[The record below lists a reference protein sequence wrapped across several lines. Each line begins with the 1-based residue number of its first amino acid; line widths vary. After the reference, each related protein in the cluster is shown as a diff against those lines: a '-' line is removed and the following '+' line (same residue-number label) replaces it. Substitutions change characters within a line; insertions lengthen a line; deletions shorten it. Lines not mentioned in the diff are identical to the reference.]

1 MVAMLKI
8 PSILRLP
15 VEAVQPKPQCAK
27 AGAERRVFPRKEL
40 SIGVQGVRIDN
51 TIPARRQ
58 PHLNLSLRD
67 ISVGGLSAISPTELQ
82 SGERL
87 SIVFPPESNRM
98 GWDAY
103 GRVVR
108 CEPST
113 LGYRVALEFD
123 LLQAA

>member
-1 MVAMLKI
+1 MVAMLER
-8 PSILRLP
+8 PTSFRLP
-15 VEAVQPKPQCAK
+15 VESTQREPQ
-27 AGAERRVFPRKEL
+27 GAERRIFPRKEL
-40 SIGVQGVRIDN
+40 AVSVQGLRIDN
-51 TIPARRQ
+51 TIPARQQ
-58 PHLNLSLRD
+58 PQLNLSLRD
-67 ISVGGLSAISPTELQ
+67 ISVGGLSAISPTELA

-87 SIVFPPESNRM
+87 SIVFPPESGRM

-123 LLQAA
+123 MLQAA

>member
-1 MVAMLKI
+1 MVAMLKMPGNMRI
-8 PSILRLP
+8 EPDNGSK
-15 VEAVQPKPQCAK
+15 Q
-27 AGAERRVFPRKEL
+27 GADRRVFPRKEL
-40 SIGVQGVRIDN
+40 STSVQGIRVDH
-51 TIPARRQ
+51 TIPAHRQ
-58 PHLNLSLRD
+58 PSLSLSLRD

-87 SIVFPPESNRM
+87 SVFFPPESGRM

-108 CEPST
+108 CEPSAM
-113 LGYRVALEFD
+113 GYRVALQFD